1 MWVNTHKEL
10 AGKQKR
16 RKIKE
21 KEEFMGRESG
31 VFVAGGTADEVRRRQ
46 AGLWTRAEG
55 EQQQQPEEPVLYEG
69 CSKFGIS
76 WEGNLDFSTNCIHSD
91 LSQRIQ
97 LPAFCVRSE
106 MLA

>member
-1 MWVNTHKEL
+1 M
-10 AGKQKR
+10 GK
-16 RKIKE
+16 
-21 KEEFMGRESG
+21 ESG
-31 VFVAGGTADEVRRRQ
+31 VFAAGGTVGEAWHGR
-46 AGLWTRAEG
+46 AGPWMRAEG
-55 EQQQQPEEPVLYEG
+55 EQQQQQPEEPVLYEG

-76 WEGNLDFSTNCIHSD
+76 WEGNLDFSANCIHSD